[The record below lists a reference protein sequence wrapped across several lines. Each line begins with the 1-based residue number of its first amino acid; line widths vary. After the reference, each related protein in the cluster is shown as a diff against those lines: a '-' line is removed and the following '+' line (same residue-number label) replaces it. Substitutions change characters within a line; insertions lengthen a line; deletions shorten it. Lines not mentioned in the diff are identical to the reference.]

1 MKNLFIFALF
11 FVVVNSSFLRQLESI
26 TISEATLKE
35 DCVVQGTEGKAME
48 LTLKAG
54 AAVTKGADDS
64 VFTVT
69 LSGKGE
75 AEIEEGCT
83 LADDDKTKFT
93 CVNDLADVELGT
105 YTLKSLVET
114 TETEGITVNTF
125 TLGDGVSAVFIVAED
140 VTLAAEQETAQT
152 VDLKDDEK
160 KSFKIALDA
169 TTPATAAP
177 AIYAGSDAKT
187 PLSACTLSEDAKTV
201 TCNPTAEEM
210 KDGQKYKIHYNKGCT
225 KTDSG
230 IEVTFK
236 NGSVFMTVSKIALI
250 ALALLF

>member
-11 FVVVNSSFLRQLESI
+11 FVVVNSSFLRQLASV

-35 DCVVQGTEGKAME
+35 DCVVQGTTGKTME

-54 AAVTKGADDS
+54 AAVTAADTDS

-75 AEIEEGCT
+75 AKIEEECD
-83 LADDDKTKFT
+83 LDSNDKTKFT
-93 CVNDLADVELGT
+93 CENDLADVAVGT

-114 TETEGITVNTF
+114 SVTKPNDINTF

-152 VDLKDDEK
+152 VDLKDDQK

-169 TTPATAAP
+169 TVPATAAP
-177 AIYAGSDAKT
+177 AVFAGSDAKT

>member
-11 FVVVNSSFLRQLESI
+11 FVVVNSSFLRQLASV

-35 DCVVQGTEGKAME
+35 DCVVKGTEGKAME

-75 AEIEEGCT
+75 AKIEEGCT
-83 LADDDKTKFT
+83 LADDKTKFT
-93 CVNDLADVELGT
+93 CENDLADVAVGT

-114 TETEGITVNTF
+114 SETEGATVNTF

-140 VTLAAEQETAQT
+140 VTLATEQETAQT

-169 TTPATAAP
+169 TVPATAAP